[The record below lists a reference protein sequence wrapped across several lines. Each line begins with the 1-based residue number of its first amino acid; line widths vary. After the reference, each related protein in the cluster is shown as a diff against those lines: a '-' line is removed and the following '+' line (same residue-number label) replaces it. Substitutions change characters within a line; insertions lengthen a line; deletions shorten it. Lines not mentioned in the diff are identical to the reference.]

1 MERELPIPVF
11 LTEDEDS
18 VHERMLSNFQDVS
31 TLEGDFIYDATRPT
45 AEQIAEL
52 KQLGLQNNLR
62 IAFPQTSYGEYLE
75 WLGECKGVFKNQP
88 TKSVGMVTFNG
99 AQGTI
104 ITKGTIV
111 TTIATDE
118 KQSIEFE
125 LLETKTIGENET
137 IDIKAECRVA
147 GIIGNVSK
155 GSVAVLL
162 GSINGIK
169 SVTNKEDFKGGTDI
183 EDEEHFRER
192 VLVAEQEDKLSGA
205 SSDYIR
211 WAKEVNGVGYAY
223 VVPEWAGAGTV
234 KVLILD
240 KNRKAATQELIDK
253 VQEYIYPL
261 NISEGENRDG
271 KAPIGALVTVVTPD
285 TLLIN
290 VKASFIFSN
299 GFSEETVLNNLKTK
313 IDKYLDKIDLG
324 RTVSYNAIQAI
335 VGSMML
341 TDEGIEDFS
350 NLTINDVK
358 ENIKLQDQ
366 VVGIGEIVNE
376 VVG

>member
-62 IAFPQTSYGEYLE
+62 IAFPQTSYGTYLE

-88 TKSVGMVTFNG
+88 TKATGVITFTGM
-99 AQGTI
+99 QGTI

-137 IDIKAECRVA
+137 VDIKAECRVA

-211 WAKEVNGVGYAY
+211 WAKEVDGVGYAY
-223 VVPEWAGAGTV
+223 VVPEWNGAGTV

-253 VQEYIYPL
+253 VQEYIYP
-261 NISEGENRDG
+261 NVEEGQNRNG
-271 KAPIGALVTVVTPD
+271 KAPIGAIVTIATPQ

-290 VKASFIFSN
+290 VKASFVFSN
-299 GFSEETVLNNLKTK
+299 GFSQETVLNILKNK
-313 IDKYLDKIDLG
+313 IDKYLDKIDIG
-324 RTVSYNAIQAI
+324 GTVSYNAIYSLA
-335 VGSMML
+335 GSMML
-341 TDEGIEDFS
+341 ADEGIQDFS
-350 NLTINDVK
+350 NLTINDGTT
-358 ENIKLQDQ
+358 NIILNDQ
-366 VVGIGEIVNE
+366 VVGIGEIINE
-376 VVG
+376 VIA

>member
-1 MERELPIPVF
+1 MERELSIPVF
-11 LTEDEDS
+11 LTEDEDTI
-18 VHERMLSNFQDVS
+18 HERMLSNFQDVS

-45 AEQIAEL
+45 AEEAAQL
-52 KQLGLQNNLR
+52 KQLGLQNNLK
-62 IAFPQTSYGEYLE
+62 IAFPQTSYGTYLE

-88 TKSVGMVTFNG
+88 TKSVGMVTFTG
-99 AQGTI
+99 VQGTI
-104 ITKGTIV
+104 IAKGTVV
-111 TTIATDE
+111 TTVATDE

-125 LLETKTIGENET
+125 LLETKIIEENE
-137 IDIKAECRVA
+137 IVDIKAECRIT
-147 GIIGNVSK
+147 GTIGDVSQNT
-155 GSVAVLL
+155 VTVLL
-162 GSINGIK
+162 GSISGVK
-169 SVTNKEDFKGGTDI
+169 SVNNKEDFKGGTDV

-192 VLVAEQEDKLSGA
+192 VLVSEQEDRLSGA

-211 WAKEVNGVGYAY
+211 WAKEVAGVGYAY
-223 VVPEWAGAGTV
+223 VVPEWNGAGTV

-261 NISEGENRDG
+261 NISEEENRDG
-271 KAPIGALVTVVTPD
+271 KAPIGALVTVVTPE

-299 GFSEETVLNNLKTK
+299 SFSEETVLNNLKAK

-324 RTVSYNAIQAI
+324 GIVSYNAIQAI

-341 TDEGIEDFS
+341 TDEGIQDFS

-366 VVGIGEIVNE
+366 VVGVGEIVNE

>member
-1 MERELPIPVF
+1 MERELPIPSF
-11 LTEDEDS
+11 LTEDEDA

-31 TLEGDFIYDATRPT
+31 TLEGDFIYDSTRPT
-45 AEQIAEL
+45 AEEITQL
-52 KQLGLQNNLR
+52 KQLGLQNNLK
-62 IAFPQTSYGEYLE
+62 IAFPQTSYGTYLE

-88 TKSVGMVTFNG
+88 TKSIGVITFNG

-125 LLETKTIGENET
+125 LLETKTIEESET
-137 IDIKAECRVA
+137 VDIKAECRVA
-147 GIIGNVSK
+147 GTIGNVSE
-155 GSVAVLL
+155 GSVSVLL

-169 SVTNKEDFKGGTDI
+169 SVTNKESFKGGTDI

-211 WAKEVNGVGYAY
+211 WAKEVDGVGYAY

-240 KNRKAATQELIDK
+240 KNRKAATQELINK
-253 VQEYIYPL
+253 VQEYIYP
-261 NISEGENRDG
+261 NVEDGQNRDG
-271 KAPIGALVTVVTPD
+271 KAPIGAIVTIATPQ

-290 VKASFIFSN
+290 VKASFVFSN
-299 GFSEETVLNNLKTK
+299 GFSQETVLNILKNK
-313 IDKYLDKIDLG
+313 IDKYLDKIDIG
-324 RTVSYNAIQAI
+324 GTVSYNAIYSLT
-335 VGSMML
+335 GSMML
-341 TDEGIEDFS
+341 ADEGIQDFS
-350 NLTINDVK
+350 SLTINDGTT
-358 ENIKLQDQ
+358 NIILNDQ
-366 VVGIGEIVNE
+366 VVGIGEIINE
-376 VVG
+376 VIA

>member
-1 MERELPIPVF
+1 MERELPIPIF

-45 AEQIAEL
+45 AEEITQL
-52 KQLGLQNNLR
+52 KQLGLQNNLK
-62 IAFPQTSYGEYLE
+62 IAFPQTSYGTYLE

-88 TKSVGMVTFNG
+88 TKSIGVITFNG

-125 LLETKTIGENET
+125 LLETKTIEESET
-137 IDIKAECRVA
+137 VDIKAECRVA
-147 GIIGNVSK
+147 GTIGNVSE
-155 GSVAVLL
+155 GSVSVLL

-169 SVTNKEDFKGGTDI
+169 SVTNKESFKGGTDI

-211 WAKEVNGVGYAY
+211 WAKEVDGVGYAY

-234 KVLILD
+234 KGLILD
-240 KNRKAATQELIDK
+240 KNRKAATQELINK
-253 VQEYIYPL
+253 VQEYIYL
-261 NISEGENRDG
+261 NVEDGQNRDG
-271 KAPIGALVTVVTPD
+271 KAPIGAIVTIATPQ

-290 VKASFIFSN
+290 VKASFVFLN
-299 GFSEETVLNNLKTK
+299 GFSQETVLNILKNK
-313 IDKYLDKIDLG
+313 IDKYLDKIDIG
-324 RTVSYNAIQAI
+324 GTVSYNAIYSLT
-335 VGSMML
+335 GSMML
-341 TDEGIEDFS
+341 ADEGIQDFS
-350 NLTINDVK
+350 SLTINDGTT
-358 ENIKLQDQ
+358 NIILNDQ
-366 VVGIGEIVNE
+366 VVGIGEIINE
-376 VVG
+376 VIA

>member
-1 MERELPIPVF
+1 MERELPIPLF
-11 LTEDEDS
+11 LTEEEDS

-125 LLETKTIGENET
+125 LLETKTIGANET
-137 IDIKAECRVA
+137 VDIKAECRIA
-147 GIIGNVSK
+147 GTIGNVSNNTIT
-155 GSVAVLL
+155 VLL
-162 GSINGIK
+162 GSISGVK
-169 SVTNKEDFKGGTDI
+169 SVSNKEDFRGGTDI

-211 WAKEVNGVGYAY
+211 WAKEVDGVGYAY
-223 VVPEWAGAGTV
+223 VVPEWNGAGTV

-261 NISEGENRDG
+261 NISEGEHRDG

-324 RTVSYNAIQAI
+324 GTVSYNAIQAI

>member
-52 KQLGLQNNLR
+52 KQLGLQNNLK
-62 IAFPQTSYGEYLE
+62 IAFPQTSYGTYLE

-88 TKSVGMVTFNG
+88 TKATGVITFTG
-99 AQGTI
+99 VQGTI

-137 IDIKAECRVA
+137 VDIKAESRIV
-147 GIIGNVSK
+147 GTIGNVSK
-155 GSVAVLL
+155 GSISVLL
-162 GSINGIK
+162 GSINGVK
-169 SVTNKEDFKGGTDI
+169 SVTNKDFKGGTDI

-211 WAKEVNGVGYAY
+211 WAKEVDGVGYAY
-223 VVPEWAGAGTV
+223 VVPEWNGAGTV

-324 RTVSYNAIQAI
+324 GTVSYNAIQAI

>member
-11 LTEDEDS
+11 LTEDEDTI
-18 VHERMLSNFQDVS
+18 HERMLSNFQDVS

-45 AEQIAEL
+45 AEESAQL
-52 KQLGLQNNLR
+52 KQLGLQNNLK

-88 TKSVGMVTFNG
+88 TKSVGVITFIG
-99 AQGTI
+99 IQGTI

-111 TTIATDE
+111 TTVATDE

-137 IDIKAECRVA
+137 VDIKAECRIA

-155 GSVAVLL
+155 GSISVLL

-169 SVTNKEDFKGGTDI
+169 SVNNKEDFKGGTDI

-192 VLVAEQEDKLSGA
+192 VLVSEQEDRLSGA

-211 WAKEVNGVGYAY
+211 WAKEVDGVGYAY
-223 VVPEWAGAGTV
+223 VVPEWNGAGTV

-261 NISEGENRDG
+261 NVEGNRDG
-271 KAPIGALVTVVTPD
+271 KAPIGAIVTIATPQ

-290 VKASFIFSN
+290 VKASFVFLN
-299 GFSEETVLNNLKTK
+299 GFSQETVLNILKNK
-313 IDKYLDKIDLG
+313 IDKYLDKIDIG
-324 RTVSYNAIQAI
+324 GTVSYNAIYALT
-335 VGSMML
+335 GSMML
-341 TDEGIEDFS
+341 TDEGIQDFS
-350 NLTINDVK
+350 NLTINDGTT
-358 ENIKLQDQ
+358 NIILNDQ
-366 VVGIGEIVNE
+366 VVGIGEIINE
-376 VVG
+376 VI

>member
-18 VHERMLSNFQDVS
+18 VHERMLSNFQDAS

-45 AEQIAEL
+45 AEEITQL
-52 KQLGLQNNLR
+52 KQLGLQNNLK
-62 IAFPQTSYGEYLE
+62 IAFPQTSYGTYLE

-88 TKSVGMVTFNG
+88 TKSVGMVTFTG
-99 AQGTI
+99 VQGTI
-104 ITKGTIV
+104 ITKGTIL

-125 LLETKTIGENET
+125 LLETKAIEGNET
-137 IDIKAECRVA
+137 VDIKTECREA
-147 GIIGNVSK
+147 GTIGNVSK
-155 GSVAVLL
+155 DSISVLL
-162 GSINGIK
+162 GSISGIK

-192 VLVAEQEDKLSGA
+192 VLIAEQEDKLSGA

-211 WAKEVNGVGYAY
+211 WAKEVDGVGYAY

-271 KAPIGALVTVVTPD
+271 KAPIGALVTVVTPE

-290 VKASFIFSN
+290 VKASFVFSN
-299 GFSEETVLNNLKTK
+299 GFSQETVLNILKNK
-313 IDKYLDKIDLG
+313 IDKYLDKIDIG
-324 RTVSYNAIQAI
+324 GTVSYNAIYSLT
-335 VGSMML
+335 GSMML
-341 TDEGIEDFS
+341 ADEGIQDFS
-350 NLTINDVK
+350 NLTINDGTT
-358 ENIKLQDQ
+358 NIILNDQ
-366 VVGIGEIVNE
+366 VVGIGEIINE
-376 VVG
+376 VIA

>member
-1 MERELPIPVF
+1 MERELPIPIF

-52 KQLGLQNNLR
+52 KQLGLQNNLK
-62 IAFPQTSYGEYLE
+62 IAFPQTSYGTYLE

-88 TKSVGMVTFNG
+88 TKSVGMITFTG
-99 AQGTI
+99 VQGTI
-104 ITKGTIV
+104 VTKGTIV

-137 IDIKAECRVA
+137 VDIKAECKIT
-147 GIIGNVSK
+147 GTIGNV
-155 GSVAVLL
+155 AQNTITVLL
-162 GSINGIK
+162 VSISGVK
-169 SVTNKEDFKGGTDI
+169 SVVNKEGFKGGTDI

-192 VLVAEQEDKLSGA
+192 VLVSEQEDRLSGA

-211 WAKEVNGVGYAY
+211 WAKEVDGVGYAY
-223 VVPEWAGAGTV
+223 VVPEWDGAGTV

-240 KNRKAATQELIDK
+240 KNRKAATQELINK

-261 NISEGENRDG
+261 NVEGNRDG
-271 KAPIGALVTVVTPD
+271 KAPIGAIVTIVTPQ

-290 VKASFIFSN
+290 VKASFVFSN
-299 GFSEETVLNNLKTK
+299 GFSQETVLNILKNK
-313 IDKYLDKIDLG
+313 IDKYLDKIDIG
-324 RTVSYNAIQAI
+324 GTVSYNAIYSLT
-335 VGSMML
+335 GSMML
-341 TDEGIEDFS
+341 ADEGIQDFS
-350 NLTINDVK
+350 NLTINDGTT
-358 ENIKLQDQ
+358 NIILNDQ
-366 VVGIGEIVNE
+366 VVGIGEIINE
-376 VVG
+376 VIV

>member
-11 LTEDEDS
+11 LTEDEDTI
-18 VHERMLSNFQDVS
+18 HERMLSNFQDVS

-52 KQLGLQNNLR
+52 KQLGLQNNLK
-62 IAFPQTSYGEYLE
+62 IAFPQTSYGTYLE

-88 TKSVGMVTFNG
+88 TKAIGTITFTG
-99 AQGTI
+99 VQGTI

-137 IDIKAECRVA
+137 VDIKAESRIV
-147 GIIGNVSK
+147 GTIGNVSK
-155 GSVAVLL
+155 GSISVLL
-162 GSINGIK
+162 GSISGVK
-169 SVTNKEDFKGGTDI
+169 SVTNKEDFRGGTDI

-240 KNRKAATQELIDK
+240 KNRKAATQELINK
-253 VQEYIYPL
+253 VQEYIYP
-261 NISEGENRDG
+261 NVEESQNRDG
-271 KAPIGALVTVVTPD
+271 KAPIGAIVTIATPQ

-290 VKASFIFSN
+290 VKASFVFSN
-299 GFSEETVLNNLKTK
+299 GFSQETVLNILKNK
-313 IDKYLDKIDLG
+313 IDKYLDKIDIG
-324 RTVSYNAIQAI
+324 GTVSYNAIYSLA
-335 VGSMML
+335 GSMML
-341 TDEGIEDFS
+341 ADEGIQDFS
-350 NLTINDVK
+350 NLTINDGTT
-358 ENIKLQDQ
+358 NIILNDQ
-366 VVGIGEIVNE
+366 VVGIGEIINE
-376 VVG
+376 VIA

>member
-52 KQLGLQNNLR
+52 KQLGLQNNLK
-62 IAFPQTSYGEYLE
+62 IAFPQTSYGTYLE

-88 TKSVGMVTFNG
+88 TKATGVITFTG
-99 AQGTI
+99 VQGTI

-137 IDIKAECRVA
+137 VDIKAENRIV
-147 GIIGNVSK
+147 GTIGNVSK
-155 GSVAVLL
+155 GSISVLL
-162 GSINGIK
+162 GSINGVK
-169 SVTNKEDFKGGTDI
+169 SVTNKDFKGGTDI

-211 WAKEVNGVGYAY
+211 WAKEVDGVGYAY
-223 VVPEWAGAGTV
+223 VVPEWNGAGTV

-299 GFSEETVLNNLKTK
+299 SFNEETVLNNLKTK

-324 RTVSYNAIQAI
+324 GTVSYNAIQAI

-341 TDEGIEDFS
+341 TDEGIQDFS
-350 NLTINDVK
+350 NLTINDAK

>member
-62 IAFPQTSYGEYLE
+62 IAFPQTSYGTYLE

-88 TKSVGMVTFNG
+88 TKATGVITFTGM
-99 AQGTI
+99 QGTI

-125 LLETKTIGENET
+125 LLEEKTIGENET
-137 IDIKAECRVA
+137 VDIKAECRVA

-162 GSINGIK
+162 GSISGVK

-211 WAKEVNGVGYAY
+211 WAKEVDGVGYAY
-223 VVPEWAGAGTV
+223 VVPEWNGAGTV

-253 VQEYIYPL
+253 VQEYIYP
-261 NISEGENRDG
+261 NVEEGQNRNG
-271 KAPIGALVTVVTPD
+271 KAPIGAIVTIATPQ

-290 VKASFIFSN
+290 VKASFVFSN
-299 GFSEETVLNNLKTK
+299 GFSQETVLNILKNK
-313 IDKYLDKIDLG
+313 IDKYLDKIDIG
-324 RTVSYNAIQAI
+324 GTVSYNAIYSLA
-335 VGSMML
+335 GSMML
-341 TDEGIEDFS
+341 ADEGIQDFS
-350 NLTINDVK
+350 NLTINDGTT
-358 ENIKLQDQ
+358 NIILNDQ
-366 VVGIGEIVNE
+366 VVGIGEIINE
-376 VVG
+376 VIA

>member
-62 IAFPQTSYGEYLE
+62 IAFPQTSYGTYLE

-88 TKSVGMVTFNG
+88 TKATGVITFTGM
-99 AQGTI
+99 QGTI

-111 TTIATDE
+111 TTVATDE

-137 IDIKAECRVA
+137 VDIKAECKES
-147 GIIGNVSK
+147 GTIGNVSK
-155 GSVAVLL
+155 GSISVLL
-162 GSINGIK
+162 GSISGVK
-169 SVTNKEDFKGGTDI
+169 SVTNKEDFRGGTDI

-211 WAKEVNGVGYAY
+211 WAKEVDGVGYAY
-223 VVPEWAGAGTV
+223 VVSEWAGAGTV

-324 RTVSYNAIQAI
+324 GTVSYNAIQAI

>member
-52 KQLGLQNNLR
+52 KQLGLQNNLK

-88 TKSVGMVTFNG
+88 TKSVGMITFTG
-99 AQGTI
+99 VQGTI

-111 TTIATDE
+111 TTVATDE

-137 IDIKAECRVA
+137 VDIKAECKES
-147 GIIGNVSK
+147 GTIGNVSK
-155 GSVAVLL
+155 DSISVLL
-162 GSINGIK
+162 GSISGIK
-169 SVTNKEDFKGGTDI
+169 AVTNKEDFRGGTDI

-211 WAKEVNGVGYAY
+211 WAKEVDGVGYAY

-253 VQEYIYPL
+253 VQEYIYP
-261 NISEGENRDG
+261 NVEEGQNRNG
-271 KAPIGALVTVVTPD
+271 KAPIGAIVNIATPQ

-290 VKASFIFSN
+290 VKASFVFSN
-299 GFSEETVLNNLKTK
+299 GFSQETVLNILKNK
-313 IDKYLDKIDLG
+313 IDKYLDKIDIG
-324 RTVSYNAIQAI
+324 GTVSYNAIYSLA
-335 VGSMML
+335 GSMML
-341 TDEGIEDFS
+341 ADEGIQDFS
-350 NLTINDVK
+350 NLTINDGTT
-358 ENIKLQDQ
+358 NIILNDQ
-366 VVGIGEIVNE
+366 VVGIGEIINE
-376 VVG
+376 VIA

>member
-1 MERELPIPVF
+1 MERELPIPIF
-11 LTEDEDS
+11 LTEDEDA

-45 AEQIAEL
+45 AEEITQL
-52 KQLGLQNNLR
+52 KQLGLQNNLK
-62 IAFPQTSYGEYLE
+62 IAFPQTSYGTYLE

-88 TKSVGMVTFNG
+88 TKSVGMITFTG
-99 AQGTI
+99 VQGTI

-137 IDIKAECRVA
+137 VDIKAECRIVGA
-147 GIIGNVSK
+147 IGNV
-155 GSVAVLL
+155 AQNTITVLL
-162 GSINGIK
+162 GLISGIK

-211 WAKEVNGVGYAY
+211 WAKEVDGVGYAY
-223 VVPEWAGAGTV
+223 IVPEWAGAGTV

-240 KNRKAATQELIDK
+240 KNRKAATQELINK

-261 NISEGENRDG
+261 NIEEGQNRDG
-271 KAPIGALVTVVTPD
+271 KAPIGALVTVVTPE

-290 VKASFIFSN
+290 VKASFIFNSN
-299 GFSEETVLNNLKTK
+299 FNEETVLSNLKTK

-324 RTVSYNAIQAI
+324 GTVSYNAIQAI

-341 TDEGIEDFS
+341 TDEGIQDFS

-366 VVGIGEIVNE
+366 VVGVGEIVNE
-376 VVG
+376 VIV

>member
-52 KQLGLQNNLR
+52 KQLGLQNNLK
-62 IAFPQTSYGEYLE
+62 IAFPQTSYGTYLE
-75 WLGECKGVFKNQP
+75 WLGECKGGFKNQP
-88 TKSVGMVTFNG
+88 TKATGVITFTG
-99 AQGTI
+99 VQGTI

-137 IDIKAECRVA
+137 VDIKAESRIV
-147 GIIGNVSK
+147 GTIGNVSK
-155 GSVAVLL
+155 GSISVLL
-162 GSINGIK
+162 GSINGVK
-169 SVTNKEDFKGGTDI
+169 SVTNKDFKGGTDI

-211 WAKEVNGVGYAY
+211 WAKEVDGVGYAY
-223 VVPEWAGAGTV
+223 VVPEWNGAGTV

-299 GFSEETVLNNLKTK
+299 SFNEETVLNNLKTK

-324 RTVSYNAIQAI
+324 GTVSYNAIQAI

-341 TDEGIEDFS
+341 TDEGIQDFS
-350 NLTINDVK
+350 NLTINDAK

-376 VVG
+376 GVG

>member
-52 KQLGLQNNLR
+52 KQLGLQNNLK
-62 IAFPQTSYGEYLE
+62 IAFPQTSYGTYLE

-88 TKSVGMVTFNG
+88 TKATGVITFTG
-99 AQGTI
+99 VQGTI

-137 IDIKAECRVA
+137 VDIKAESRIV
-147 GIIGNVSK
+147 GTIGNVSK
-155 GSVAVLL
+155 GSISVLL
-162 GSINGIK
+162 GSISGVK
-169 SVTNKEDFKGGTDI
+169 SITNKEDFRGGTDI

-211 WAKEVNGVGYAY
+211 WAKEVDGVGYAY
-223 VVPEWAGAGTV
+223 VVSEWAGAGTV

-324 RTVSYNAIQAI
+324 GTVSYNAIQAI

>member
-52 KQLGLQNNLR
+52 KQLGLQNNLK
-62 IAFPQTSYGEYLE
+62 IAFPQTSYGTYLE

-88 TKSVGMVTFNG
+88 TKATGVITFTG
-99 AQGTI
+99 VQGTI

-111 TTIATDE
+111 TTVATDE

-137 IDIKAECRVA
+137 VDIKAESRIV
-147 GIIGNVSK
+147 GTIGNVSK
-155 GSVAVLL
+155 GSISVLL
-162 GSINGIK
+162 GSISGVK
-169 SVTNKEDFKGGTDI
+169 SITNKEDFRGGTDI

-211 WAKEVNGVGYAY
+211 WAKEVDGVGYAY
-223 VVPEWAGAGTV
+223 VVPEWNGAGTV

-324 RTVSYNAIQAI
+324 GTVSYNAIQAI

>member
-62 IAFPQTSYGEYLE
+62 IAFPQTSYGTYLE

-88 TKSVGMVTFNG
+88 TKATGVITFTGM
-99 AQGTI
+99 QGTI

-137 IDIKAECRVA
+137 VDIKAESRIV
-147 GIIGNVSK
+147 GTIGNVSK
-155 GSVAVLL
+155 GSISVLL
-162 GSINGIK
+162 GSISGVK
-169 SVTNKEDFKGGTDI
+169 SITNKEDFRGGTDI

-211 WAKEVNGVGYAY
+211 WAKEVDGVGYAY
-223 VVPEWAGAGTV
+223 VVSEWAGAGTV

-324 RTVSYNAIQAI
+324 GTVSYNAIQAI

>member
-52 KQLGLQNNLR
+52 KQLGLQNNLK
-62 IAFPQTSYGEYLE
+62 IAFPQTSYGTYLE

-88 TKSVGMVTFNG
+88 TKAIGTITFTG
-99 AQGTI
+99 VQGTI

-125 LLETKTIGENET
+125 LLETKTIGANET
-137 IDIKAECRVA
+137 VDIKAECRIA
-147 GIIGNVSK
+147 GTIGNVSNNTIT
-155 GSVAVLL
+155 VLL
-162 GSINGIK
+162 GSISGVK
-169 SVTNKEDFKGGTDI
+169 SVTNKEDFRGGTDI

-240 KNRKAATQELIDK
+240 KNRKAATQELINK
-253 VQEYIYPL
+253 VQEYIYP
-261 NISEGENRDG
+261 NVEDGQNRDG
-271 KAPIGALVTVVTPD
+271 KAPIGAIVTIATPQ

-290 VKASFIFSN
+290 VKASFVFSN
-299 GFSEETVLNNLKTK
+299 GFSQETVLNILKNK
-313 IDKYLDKIDLG
+313 IDKYLDKIDIG
-324 RTVSYNAIQAI
+324 GTVSYNAIYSLT
-335 VGSMML
+335 GSMML
-341 TDEGIEDFS
+341 ADEGIQDFS
-350 NLTINDVK
+350 
-358 ENIKLQDQ
+358 
-366 VVGIGEIVNE
+366 
-376 VVG
+376 

>member
-52 KQLGLQNNLR
+52 KQLGLQNNLK
-62 IAFPQTSYGEYLE
+62 IAFPQTSYGTYLE

-88 TKSVGMVTFNG
+88 TKATGVITFTG
-99 AQGTI
+99 VQGTI

-137 IDIKAECRVA
+137 VDIKAESRIV
-147 GIIGNVSK
+147 GTIGNVSK
-155 GSVAVLL
+155 GSISVLL
-162 GSINGIK
+162 GSINGVK
-169 SVTNKEDFKGGTDI
+169 SVTNKDFKGGTDI

-211 WAKEVNGVGYAY
+211 WAKEVDGVGYAY

-253 VQEYIYPL
+253 VQEYIYP
-261 NISEGENRDG
+261 NVEEGQNRNG
-271 KAPIGALVTVVTPD
+271 KAPIGAIVTIATPQ

-290 VKASFIFSN
+290 VKASFVFSN
-299 GFSEETVLNNLKTK
+299 GFSQETVLNILKNK
-313 IDKYLDKIDLG
+313 IDKYLDKIDIG
-324 RTVSYNAIQAI
+324 GTVSYNAIYSLA
-335 VGSMML
+335 GSMML
-341 TDEGIEDFS
+341 TDEGIQDFS
-350 NLTINDVK
+350 NLTINDGTT
-358 ENIKLQDQ
+358 NIILNDQ
-366 VVGIGEIVNE
+366 VVGIGEIINE
-376 VVG
+376 VIA

>member
-11 LTEDEDS
+11 LTEDEEAI
-18 VHERMLSNFQDVS
+18 HERMLSNFQDVS
-31 TLEGDFIYDATRPT
+31 TLEGDFIYDTTRPT
-45 AEQIAEL
+45 AEEVAQL
-52 KQLGLQNNLR
+52 KQLGLQNNLK
-62 IAFPQTSYGEYLE
+62 IAFPQTSYGIYLE

-88 TKSVGMVTFNG
+88 TKATGVITFTG
-99 AQGTI
+99 VQGTI
-104 ITKGTIV
+104 IAKGTVV
-111 TTIATDE
+111 TTVATDE

-125 LLETKTIGENET
+125 LLETKSIGENET
-137 IDIKAECRVA
+137 VDIKAECRET
-147 GIIGNVSK
+147 GTIGNVSQNT
-155 GSVAVLL
+155 VTVLL

-169 SVTNKEDFKGGTDI
+169 SVNNKEDFKGGTDI

-211 WAKEVNGVGYAY
+211 WAKEVAGVGYAY
-223 VVPEWAGAGTV
+223 VVPEWNGAGTV

-271 KAPIGALVTVVTPD
+271 KAPIGALVTVVTPE

-299 GFSEETVLNNLKTK
+299 SFSEETVLNNLKAK

-324 RTVSYNAIQAI
+324 GTVSYNAIQAI

-341 TDEGIEDFS
+341 TDEGIQDFS

-366 VVGIGEIVNE
+366 VVGVGEIVNE

>member
-11 LTEDEDS
+11 LTEDDDS

-52 KQLGLQNNLR
+52 KQLGLQNNLK
-62 IAFPQTSYGEYLE
+62 IAFPQTSYGTYLE

-88 TKSVGMVTFNG
+88 TKATGVITFTG
-99 AQGTI
+99 IQGTI

-125 LLETKTIGENET
+125 LLETKTIGANET
-137 IDIKAECRVA
+137 VDIKAECRIA
-147 GIIGNVSK
+147 GTIGNVSNNTIT
-155 GSVAVLL
+155 VLL
-162 GSINGIK
+162 GSISGVK
-169 SVTNKEDFKGGTDI
+169 SVTNKEDFRGGTDI

-211 WAKEVNGVGYAY
+211 WAKEVDGVGYAY
-223 VVPEWAGAGTV
+223 VVPEWNGAGTV

-324 RTVSYNAIQAI
+324 GTVSYNAIQAI

>member
-1 MERELPIPVF
+1 MERELPIPIF

-52 KQLGLQNNLR
+52 KQLGLQNNLK
-62 IAFPQTSYGEYLE
+62 IAFPQTSYGTYLE

-88 TKSVGMVTFNG
+88 TQSVGMITFTG
-99 AQGTI
+99 VQGTI

-111 TTIATDE
+111 TTVATDE

-125 LLETKTIGENET
+125 LLETKTIEESET
-137 IDIKAECRVA
+137 VDIKAECKEI
-147 GIIGNVSK
+147 GTIGNVSK
-155 GSVAVLL
+155 DSVSVLL

-211 WAKEVNGVGYAY
+211 WAKEVDGVGYAY

-240 KNRKAATQELIDK
+240 KNRKAATQELINK
-253 VQEYIYPL
+253 VQEYIYP
-261 NISEGENRDG
+261 NVEEGKNRDG
-271 KAPIGALVTVVTPD
+271 KAPIGAIVTIATPQ

-290 VKASFIFSN
+290 VKASFVFSN
-299 GFSEETVLNNLKTK
+299 GFSQETVLNILKNK
-313 IDKYLDKIDLG
+313 IDKYLDKIDIG
-324 RTVSYNAIQAI
+324 GTVSYNAIYSLT
-335 VGSMML
+335 GSMML
-341 TDEGIEDFS
+341 ADEGIQDFS
-350 NLTINDVK
+350 NLTINDGTT
-358 ENIKLQDQ
+358 NIILNDQ
-366 VVGIGEIVNE
+366 VVGIGEIINE
-376 VVG
+376 VIV

>member
-62 IAFPQTSYGEYLE
+62 IAFPQTSYGTYLE

-88 TKSVGMVTFNG
+88 TKATGVITFTGM
-99 AQGTI
+99 QGTI

-125 LLETKTIGENET
+125 LLETKTIGANET
-137 IDIKAECRVA
+137 VDIKAECRIA
-147 GIIGNVSK
+147 GTIGNVSNNTIT
-155 GSVAVLL
+155 VLL
-162 GSINGIK
+162 GSISGVK
-169 SVTNKEDFKGGTDI
+169 SVTNKEDFRGGTDI

-192 VLVAEQEDKLSGA
+192 VIVAEQEDKLSGA

-211 WAKEVNGVGYAY
+211 WAKEVDGVGYAY
-223 VVPEWAGAGTV
+223 VVPEWNGAGTV

-324 RTVSYNAIQAI
+324 GTVSYNAIQAI

>member
-11 LTEDEDS
+11 LKEDEDTI
-18 VHERMLSNFQDVS
+18 HERMLSNFQDVS

-125 LLETKTIGENET
+125 LLETKTIGANET
-137 IDIKAECRVA
+137 VDIKAECRIA
-147 GIIGNVSK
+147 GTIGNVSNNTIT
-155 GSVAVLL
+155 VLL
-162 GSINGIK
+162 GSISGVK
-169 SVTNKEDFKGGTDI
+169 SVTNKEDFRGGTDI

-211 WAKEVNGVGYAY
+211 WAKEVDGVGYAY
-223 VVPEWAGAGTV
+223 VVSEWAGAGTV

-324 RTVSYNAIQAI
+324 GTVSYNAIQAI

>member
-1 MERELPIPVF
+1 MERELPIPSF
-11 LTEDEDS
+11 LTEDEDA

-31 TLEGDFIYDATRPT
+31 TLEGDFIYDSTRPT
-45 AEQIAEL
+45 AEEITQL
-52 KQLGLQNNLR
+52 KQLGLQNNLK
-62 IAFPQTSYGEYLE
+62 IAFPQTSYGTYLE
-75 WLGECKGVFKNQP
+75 WFGECKGVFKNQP
-88 TKSVGMVTFNG
+88 TKSIGVITFNG

-125 LLETKTIGENET
+125 LLETKTIEESET
-137 IDIKAECRVA
+137 VDIKAECRVA
-147 GIIGNVSK
+147 GTIGNVSER
-155 GSVAVLL
+155 SVSVLL

-169 SVTNKEDFKGGTDI
+169 SVTNKESFKGGTDI

-211 WAKEVNGVGYAY
+211 WAKEVDGVGYAY

-240 KNRKAATQELIDK
+240 KNRKAATQELINK
-253 VQEYIYPL
+253 VQEYIYP
-261 NISEGENRDG
+261 NVEDGQNRDG
-271 KAPIGALVTVVTPD
+271 KAPIGAIVTIATPQ

-290 VKASFIFSN
+290 VKASFVFSN
-299 GFSEETVLNNLKTK
+299 GFSQETVLNILKNK
-313 IDKYLDKIDLG
+313 IDKYLDKIDIG
-324 RTVSYNAIQAI
+324 GTVSYNAIYSLT
-335 VGSMML
+335 GSMML
-341 TDEGIEDFS
+341 ADEGIQDFS
-350 NLTINDVK
+350 NLTINDGTT
-358 ENIKLQDQ
+358 NIILNDQ
-366 VVGIGEIVNE
+366 VVGIGEIINE
-376 VVG
+376 VIA

>member
-52 KQLGLQNNLR
+52 KQLGLQNNLK
-62 IAFPQTSYGEYLE
+62 IAFPQTSYGTYLE

-88 TKSVGMVTFNG
+88 TKATGVITFTG
-99 AQGTI
+99 VQGTI

-137 IDIKAECRVA
+137 VDIKAESRIV
-147 GIIGNVSK
+147 GTIGNVSK
-155 GSVAVLL
+155 GSISVLL
-162 GSINGIK
+162 GSINGVK
-169 SVTNKEDFKGGTDI
+169 SVTNKDFKGGTDI

-211 WAKEVNGVGYAY
+211 WAKEVDGVGYAY
-223 VVPEWAGAGTV
+223 VVPEWNGAGTV

-240 KNRKAATQELIDK
+240 KNRKVATQELIDK

-299 GFSEETVLNNLKTK
+299 SFNEETVLNNLKTK

-324 RTVSYNAIQAI
+324 GTVSYNAIQAI

-341 TDEGIEDFS
+341 TDEGIQDFS
-350 NLTINDVK
+350 NLTINDAK

>member
-11 LTEDEDS
+11 LTEDEEAI
-18 VHERMLSNFQDVS
+18 HERMLSNFQDVS
-31 TLEGDFIYDATRPT
+31 ILEGDFVYDATRPT
-45 AEQIAEL
+45 AEEITQL
-52 KQLGLQNNLR
+52 KQLGLQNNLK
-62 IAFPQTSYGEYLE
+62 IAFPQTSYGTYLE

-88 TKSVGMVTFNG
+88 TKSVGVITFIG
-99 AQGTI
+99 IQGTI
-104 ITKGTIV
+104 ITKGTVV
-111 TTIATDE
+111 TTVATDE

-137 IDIKAECRVA
+137 VDIKAECRIA

-155 GSVAVLL
+155 GSISVLL

-169 SVTNKEDFKGGTDI
+169 SVNNKEDFKGGTDI

-192 VLVAEQEDKLSGA
+192 VLVSEQEDRLSGA
-205 SSDYIR
+205 NSDYIR
-211 WAKEVNGVGYAY
+211 WAKEVDGVGYAY
-223 VVPEWAGAGTV
+223 VVAEWNGAGTV

-261 NISEGENRDG
+261 NVSEGENRDG
-271 KAPIGALVTVVTPD
+271 KAPIGAIVTIATPQ

-290 VKASFIFSN
+290 VKASFVFSN
-299 GFSEETVLNNLKTK
+299 GFSQETVLNILKNK
-313 IDKYLDKIDLG
+313 IDKYLDKIDIG
-324 RTVSYNAIQAI
+324 GTVSYNAIYSLT
-335 VGSMML
+335 GSMML
-341 TDEGIEDFS
+341 ADEGIQDFS
-350 NLTINDVK
+350 NLTINDGTT
-358 ENIKLQDQ
+358 NIILNDQ

-376 VVG
+376 VIA

>member
-52 KQLGLQNNLR
+52 KQLGLQNNLK
-62 IAFPQTSYGEYLE
+62 IAFPQTSYGTYLE

-88 TKSVGMVTFNG
+88 TKATGVITFTGM
-99 AQGTI
+99 QGTI

-118 KQSIEFE
+118 KQGIEFE
-125 LLETKTIGENET
+125 LLETKNIGENET
-137 IDIKAECRVA
+137 VDIKAECRIV
-147 GIIGNVSK
+147 GTIGNV
-155 GSVAVLL
+155 AQNTTNVLL
-162 GSINGIK
+162 SSISGVK

-192 VLVAEQEDKLSGA
+192 VLVSEQEDRLSGA

-211 WAKEVNGVGYAY
+211 WAKEVDGVGYAY
-223 VVPEWAGAGTV
+223 VVPEWNGAGTV

-324 RTVSYNAIQAI
+324 GTVSYNAIQAI

-341 TDEGIEDFS
+341 TDEGIKDFS
-350 NLTINDVK
+350 NLTINDIK

>member
-52 KQLGLQNNLR
+52 KQLGLQNNLK
-62 IAFPQTSYGEYLE
+62 IAFPQTSYGTYLE

-88 TKSVGMVTFNG
+88 TKATGVITFTG
-99 AQGTI
+99 VQGTI

-137 IDIKAECRVA
+137 VDIKAESRIV
-147 GIIGNVSK
+147 GTIGNVSK
-155 GSVAVLL
+155 GSISVLL
-162 GSINGIK
+162 GSISGVK
-169 SVTNKEDFKGGTDI
+169 SVTNKEDFRGGTDI

-211 WAKEVNGVGYAY
+211 WAKEVDGVGYAY
-223 VVPEWAGAGTV
+223 VVSEWAGAGTV

-324 RTVSYNAIQAI
+324 GTVSYNAIQAI

>member
-1 MERELPIPVF
+1 MERELPMPVF
-11 LTEDEDS
+11 LSEDEDS

-31 TLEGDFIYDATRPT
+31 TFEGDFIYDATRPT

-52 KQLGLQNNLR
+52 KQLGLQNNLK
-62 IAFPQTSYGEYLE
+62 IAFPQTSYGTYLE

-88 TKSVGMVTFNG
+88 TKSVGMVTFTG
-99 AQGTI
+99 VQGTI
-104 ITKGTIV
+104 IAKGTVV
-111 TTIATDE
+111 TTVATDE

-137 IDIKAECRVA
+137 VDIKAECRET
-147 GIIGNVSK
+147 GTIGNVSQNT
-155 GSVAVLL
+155 VTVLL

-169 SVTNKEDFKGGTDI
+169 SVNNKEDFKGGTDI

-205 SSDYIR
+205 NSDYIR
-211 WAKEVNGVGYAY
+211 WAKEVDGVGYAY
-223 VVPEWAGAGTV
+223 VVPEWNGAGTV

-261 NISEGENRDG
+261 NVAGNRDG
-271 KAPIGALVTVVTPD
+271 KAPIGAIVTIATPQ

-290 VKASFIFSN
+290 VKASFVFAN
-299 GFSEETVLNNLKTK
+299 GFSQETVLNILKNK
-313 IDKYLDKIDLG
+313 IDKYLDKIDIG
-324 RTVSYNAIQAI
+324 GTVSYNAIYSLA
-335 VGSMML
+335 GSMML
-341 TDEGIEDFS
+341 ADEGIQDFS
-350 NLTINDVK
+350 NLTINDGTT
-358 ENIKLQDQ
+358 NIILNDQ
-366 VVGIGEIVNE
+366 VVGIGEIINE
-376 VVG
+376 VIV

>member
-11 LTEDEDS
+11 LTEDEDV

-52 KQLGLQNNLR
+52 KQLGLQNNLK
-62 IAFPQTSYGEYLE
+62 IAFPQTSYGTYLE

-88 TKSVGMVTFNG
+88 TKATGVITFTGM
-99 AQGTI
+99 QGTI

-125 LLETKTIGENET
+125 LLETKNIGENET
-137 IDIKAECRVA
+137 VDIKAECRIV
-147 GIIGNVSK
+147 GTIGNV
-155 GSVAVLL
+155 AQNTTTVLL

-223 VVPEWAGAGTV
+223 VVSEWAGPGTV

-261 NISEGENRDG
+261 NTEEGQNRDG
-271 KAPIGALVTVVTPD
+271 KAPIGAIVTIATPQ

-290 VKASFIFSN
+290 VKASFVFSN
-299 GFSEETVLNNLKTK
+299 GFSQETVLNILKNK
-313 IDKYLDKIDLG
+313 IDKYLDKIDIG
-324 RTVSYNAIQAI
+324 GTVSYNAIYSLT
-335 VGSMML
+335 GSMML
-341 TDEGIEDFS
+341 ADEGIQDFS
-350 NLTINDVK
+350 NLTINDGTT
-358 ENIKLQDQ
+358 NIILNDQ
-366 VVGIGEIVNE
+366 VVGIGEIINE
-376 VVG
+376 VIA

>member
-11 LTEDEDS
+11 LTEDEDTI
-18 VHERMLSNFQDVS
+18 HERMLSNFQDVS

-52 KQLGLQNNLR
+52 KQLGLQNNLK
-62 IAFPQTSYGEYLE
+62 IAFPQTSYGTYLE

-88 TKSVGMVTFNG
+88 TKAIGTITFTG
-99 AQGTI
+99 VQGTI

-137 IDIKAECRVA
+137 VDIKAESRIV
-147 GIIGNVSK
+147 GTIGNVSK
-155 GSVAVLL
+155 GSISVLL
-162 GSINGIK
+162 GSISGVK
-169 SVTNKEDFKGGTDI
+169 SVTNKEDFRGGTDI

-240 KNRKAATQELIDK
+240 KNRKAATQELINK
-253 VQEYIYPL
+253 VQEYIYP
-261 NISEGENRDG
+261 NVEEGQNRDG
-271 KAPIGALVTVVTPD
+271 KAPIGAIVTIATPQ

-290 VKASFIFSN
+290 VKASFVFSN
-299 GFSEETVLNNLKTK
+299 GFSQETVLNILKNK
-313 IDKYLDKIDLG
+313 IDKYLDKIDIG
-324 RTVSYNAIQAI
+324 GTVSYNAIYSLA
-335 VGSMML
+335 GSMML
-341 TDEGIEDFS
+341 ADEGIQDFS
-350 NLTINDVK
+350 NLTINDGTT
-358 ENIKLQDQ
+358 NIILNDQ
-366 VVGIGEIVNE
+366 VVGIGEIINE
-376 VVG
+376 VIA

>member
-1 MERELPIPVF
+1 MERELPIPLF
-11 LTEDEDS
+11 LTEEEDS

-52 KQLGLQNNLR
+52 KQLGLQNNLK
-62 IAFPQTSYGEYLE
+62 IAFPQTSYGTYLE

-88 TKSVGMVTFNG
+88 TKATGVITFTG
-99 AQGTI
+99 VQGTI

-137 IDIKAECRVA
+137 VDIKAESRIV
-147 GIIGNVSK
+147 GTIGNVSK
-155 GSVAVLL
+155 GSISVLL
-162 GSINGIK
+162 GSINGVK
-169 SVTNKEDFKGGTDI
+169 SVTNKDFKGGTDI

-211 WAKEVNGVGYAY
+211 WAKEVDGVGYAY
-223 VVPEWAGAGTV
+223 VVPEWNGAGTV

-299 GFSEETVLNNLKTK
+299 SFNEETVLNNLKTK

-324 RTVSYNAIQAI
+324 GTVSYNAIQAI

-341 TDEGIEDFS
+341 TDEGIQDFS
-350 NLTINDVK
+350 NLTINDAK

>member
-11 LTEDEDS
+11 LTEDEET
-18 VHERMLSNFQDVS
+18 VHQRMLSNFQDIS

-52 KQLGLQNNLR
+52 KQLGLQNNLK
-62 IAFPQTSYGEYLE
+62 IAFPQTSYGTYLE
-75 WLGECKGVFKNQP
+75 WLGECKGVFKNQA

-125 LLETKTIGENET
+125 LLETKTIEENET
-137 IDIKAECRVA
+137 VDIKAECRET
-147 GIIGNVSK
+147 GTIGNVSQNT
-155 GSVAVLL
+155 VTVLL
-162 GSINGIK
+162 GSISGIK

-211 WAKEVNGVGYAY
+211 WSKEVDGVGYAY
-223 VVPEWAGAGTV
+223 VVSEWNGAGTV

-240 KNRKAATQELIDK
+240 KNRKAATQELINK

-261 NISEGENRDG
+261 NVEGNRDG
-271 KAPIGALVTVVTPD
+271 KAPIGAIVTIATPQ

-290 VKASFIFSN
+290 VKASFVFSN
-299 GFSEETVLNNLKTK
+299 GFSQETVLNILKNK
-313 IDKYLDKIDLG
+313 IDKYLDKIDIG
-324 RTVSYNAIQAI
+324 GTVSYNAIYSLT
-335 VGSMML
+335 GSMML
-341 TDEGIEDFS
+341 ADEGIQDFS
-350 NLTINDVK
+350 NLTINDGTT
-358 ENIKLQDQ
+358 NIILNDQ
-366 VVGIGEIVNE
+366 VVGIGEIINE
-376 VVG
+376 VIA

>member
-1 MERELPIPVF
+1 MERELPIPIF

-45 AEQIAEL
+45 AEEITQL
-52 KQLGLQNNLR
+52 KQLGLQNNLK
-62 IAFPQTSYGEYLE
+62 IAFPQTSYGTYLE

-88 TKSVGMVTFNG
+88 TKSIGVITFNG

-125 LLETKTIGENET
+125 LLETKTIEESET
-137 IDIKAECRVA
+137 VDIKAECRVA
-147 GIIGNVSK
+147 GTIGNVSE
-155 GSVAVLL
+155 GSVSVLL

-169 SVTNKEDFKGGTDI
+169 SVTNKESFKGGTDI

-211 WAKEVNGVGYAY
+211 WAKEVDGVGYAY

-234 KVLILD
+234 KGLILD
-240 KNRKAATQELIDK
+240 KNRKAATQELINK
-253 VQEYIYPL
+253 VQEYIYP
-261 NISEGENRDG
+261 NVEDGQNRDG
-271 KAPIGALVTVVTPD
+271 KAPIGAIVTIATPQ

-290 VKASFIFSN
+290 VKASFVFSN
-299 GFSEETVLNNLKTK
+299 GFSQETVLNILKNK
-313 IDKYLDKIDLG
+313 IDKYLDKIDIG
-324 RTVSYNAIQAI
+324 GTVSYNAIYSLT
-335 VGSMML
+335 GSMML
-341 TDEGIEDFS
+341 ADEGIQDFS
-350 NLTINDVK
+350 NLTINDGTT
-358 ENIKLQDQ
+358 NIILNDQ
-366 VVGIGEIVNE
+366 VVGIGEIINE
-376 VVG
+376 VIA